1 MDNNSPSDQVVR
13 WVGSGEI
20 IHVNYH
26 GHGLKQEIITIASH
40 SLQREIIRSP
50 LSATSYDT
58 CAIHSVRESLLP
70 GMWNVCNR
78 YLWGK
83 PFPTPST
90 RVHFGLLMAGYVRYF
105 RASMHDRPDME
116 LIIPVTAG

>member
-40 SLQREIIRSP
+40 SLQRKIIRSP

-58 CAIHSVRESLLP
+58 YARRRMIP
-70 GMWNVCNR
+70 
-78 YLWGK
+78 
-83 PFPTPST
+83 T
-90 RVHFGLLMAGYVRYF
+90 RVTFARYV
-105 RASMHDRPDME
+105 E
-116 LIIPVTAG
+116 CL